1 VWRGSARIRML
12 MNGWARMKRTQQ
24 IAAIMLIVLLG
35 AVDYGFLRTGQPANT
50 TAAKG
55 AKGVQTTLVDQSPM
69 RTAERVARLA
79 DIPDEQALS
88 RESIRL
94 ADHEMDLVY
103 ESARR
108 NAE

>member
-1 VWRGSARIRML
+1 
-12 MNGWARMKRTQQ
+12 MNGWARMKTTQK

-35 AVDYGFLRTGQPANT
+35 AVAYGFLRTGQPANT
-50 TAAKG
+50 TAPKG

-69 RTAERVARLA
+69 RTAQKLARLA

-94 ADHEMDLVY
+94 ADHEMDLAY

-108 NAE
+108 NAEAREVSEL